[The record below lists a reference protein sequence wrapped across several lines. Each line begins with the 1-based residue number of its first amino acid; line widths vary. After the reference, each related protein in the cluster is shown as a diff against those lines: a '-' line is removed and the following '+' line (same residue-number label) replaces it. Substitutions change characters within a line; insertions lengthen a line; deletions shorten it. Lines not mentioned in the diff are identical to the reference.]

1 VRVEDRDTDMEQLQ
15 EIDRKEDYQTLD
27 AWDNNDEGTAFPK

>member
-1 VRVEDRDTDMEQLQ
+1 VEQYVMQPAVRVEDRDTDMEQLQ

-27 AWDNNDEGTAFPK
+27 A

>member
-1 VRVEDRDTDMEQLQ
+1 MQPAVRVEDRDIDMEQLQ

-27 AWDNNDEGTAFPK
+27 A